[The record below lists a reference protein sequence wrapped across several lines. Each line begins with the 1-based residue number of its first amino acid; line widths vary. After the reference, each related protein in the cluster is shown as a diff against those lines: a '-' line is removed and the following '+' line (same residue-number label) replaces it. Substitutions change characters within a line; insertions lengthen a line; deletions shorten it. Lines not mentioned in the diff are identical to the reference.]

1 MVSLWDTGVMSDQ
14 HMQDEAAG
22 QGGQGGQGGH
32 REPPVNERGRAYDPD
47 VSADERSYAL
57 FMHLSLLAHTVLSLI
72 AIVIP
77 VIMWQM
83 KKEESPFLD
92 DHGRE
97 AVNFQISLIIWSVGF
112 GLLAVPLG
120 LLTCGLGF
128 IVAFV
133 PYVLGIVGMIQAAS
147 AANRGEFYRYPMTM
161 RFV

>member
-1 MVSLWDTGVMSDQ
+1 MSDQ
-14 HMQDEAAG
+14 
-22 QGGQGGQGGH
+22 QGPDTLRQ
-32 REPPVNERGRAYDPD
+32 PPVNERGRAFDPD

-57 FMHLSLLAHTVLSLI
+57 FLHLVLLAHLVLSLI

-77 VIMWQM
+77 IIMWQV
-83 KKEESPFLD
+83 KKDESPFLD

-97 AVNFQISLIIWSVGF
+97 AVNFQITLVIYSIIF
-112 GLLAVPLG
+112 TIAAVPIG
-120 LLTCGLGF
+120 FLTCGVGF
-128 IVAFV
+128 ALAFV